1 MVRLNVAEQHS
12 SNNSNSNT
20 SNIQNNNNSNAGG
33 SCSSTTSSTTSLNS
47 NSASPACNMVML
59 QAPPPAA
66 VVVAAAAAP
75 PPPGP
80 HPHLQQIVGD
90 YHPTAATAAAAAAS
104 IATAAAT
111 AATFTLRDGG
121 SSNCSLPSSPP
132 LLQQTATPPAGAQ
145 IVPPVCALHHPQ
157 QQLGLMGR
165 IAASPAHHHQ
175 HMLQQPPPPPPHA
188 LHHAPPPHPPSTQQQ
203 PHQPPPQP
211 HENGHGGG
219 VSPNGGGGSSASSVS
234 SISSGSGGSQ
244 GNGSINGTNGIG
256 PPNVVPTPPEQ
267 LPQGQLY
274 IPYPSEFYPEYYIA
288 PHPHEGICP
297 QHPHHPHPHPHA
309 HHHQPMCAMS
319 AEYGLQTHA
328 RQYTA
333 TRLHIYFTARPSKP
347 FKWISQ
353 SRPPPPMTVPVQVPQ
368 YVSEN
373 GTVTHVMLSPQ
384 QYQQLHPGQGHL
396 HPQPFISAN
405 GTSHFYTPAMA
416 GYPPGPAGN
425 GPPHYHLQQPQ
436 GAPQQPPPSV
446 GGGGGPPP
454 PVNAAQQ
461 QPPPVHTH
469 SPHSPSPPN
478 YRDERSQRQHTKLLR
493 KLEKQRESN
502 PALSTPTH
510 SPSLRGVNDLNGHHT
525 NNNNIPV
532 GVLPLPPHLN
542 NHHHMNNNSHLHN
555 NNNHVRRLAQQQLQ
569 QQQQQQQPQPLTQ
582 RNGNP
587 NVTQGPATP
596 LPQRTGSSVGG
607 ASSVGTSED
616 GEDNSSLAGEDEEDY
631 QSTIVEQISAIEK
644 PEVIDVTSK
653 AAKIIWESPVI
664 TDALLINMHEL
675 HYQVLLSDSGKQCK
689 YKSLYRGEAHEC
701 IVQDL
706 QPGQD
711 YLVRLQ
717 VHYQKLQGTVSE
729 PTEFRTPACEPE
741 PPLPP
746 KLVSRTKS
754 SINLRWAAPPA
765 NGATIQHY
773 LLEYDEGKGQPLK
786 FVELAKIKAK
796 HYVISKLQATTVY
809 SFRLAAVNEVG
820 KSPYSPISSY
830 STAGN
835 PPAVPKP
842 PQLHSSSPSS
852 LKLFWE
858 RRTQDGD
865 FLLQL
870 QDAESGHGYL
880 NTYKG
885 TDLHYE
891 CLQLRRACSYQFR
904 LRSENEAGVSPW
916 SPEVSYRTAAERP
929 GRPGKPSA
937 KGKIHG
943 THFKARWDT
952 PSDTGGA
959 SILRYHLELS
969 SGSVF
974 ERIYSGSESEAMCER
989 LQPGTTYQLRAC
1001 CEGPAGQSPFSDIG
1015 HVTTEAVAPAAPPPP
1030 YSSDPPSPY
1039 AALLKLL
1046 QPDYNGGAPI
1056 LEFEVQMRRL
1066 EQVQP
1071 PHIVYRGKQAYF
1083 VAQDLVPG
1091 GMYEVQVRAINR
1103 IGAGNWSQWMK
1114 FTAAAAAPGVPEE
1127 LRVLVKSATHLSVSW
1142 QAPLHENG
1150 APVTNY
1156 ILKSASQEKRSE
1168 EQDQDQEPPREPPS
1182 TEFHNCYQ
1190 GAQTCAEL
1198 RNLAPFTRYFFRIL
1212 ASNAAGSGSASEVVS
1227 VSTPAA
1233 VPGAPQ
1239 MQGYEFTAQEVT
1251 LNWTQPAAHGSPICS
1266 YNIEYGE
1273 RTIATP
1279 DACTRYT
1286 VTGLMPE
1293 TSYKFRVQAV
1303 NAIGAG
1309 AFSAYAKLTTQPAP
1323 PAPPRLECSGAGH
1336 NYIKLKWG
1344 EGGPGG
1350 KTNGAA
1356 AGGGADFTKYFVEMY
1371 VTRAKQFQAV
1381 YSGTN
1386 CMCKVHKLQ
1395 ERSSYTFR
1403 IYAHTDRAGDGDY
1416 SEDYVFETSATLPA
1430 NIKPPRVVHE
1440 NSVCLMDL
1448 PGQLGMQLTLEW
1460 QHSKNSFH
1468 DRVEYELQ
1476 YAVLGAAELETE
1488 TPKGRS
1494 SSSSGSASG
1503 APLNLANQDYRQ
1515 LYRGPETKFTID
1527 NLAAGT
1533 CYQFRVCPVRI
1544 ASGGELLYGQP
1555 SSPLRYQVPS
1565 ELDPSSATC
1574 HHLHGSTSPNTATHS
1589 QRSSRKLS
1597 AGNGSTNGL
1606 HLRSVSASAIS
1617 GCSGVGADPLAIG
1630 RLQQELSSFN
1640 ACGDPL
1646 RHHHGN
1652 ESAMRCEMAHFHHH
1666 HHQPCGGDGNA
1677 SSGSST
1683 AGSSCAGSNLLL
1695 RGNHMHHT
1703 HHMHHSHHMHHA
1715 HHPHGGGGVGAI
1727 SGSSST
1733 AISARLASQG
1743 GTLRRFAAKM
1753 TSLYCN
1759 RKRLSDQQKAVCIVV
1774 SFLFVTILAAMLV
1787 NMLRG

>member
-12 SNNSNSNT
+12 SNSNSNNKT
-20 SNIQNNNNSNAGG
+20 SNTSSSNIQNNNSNAGG

-59 QAPPPAA
+59 QASPPAA
-66 VVVAAAAAP
+66 VVVAAAPP

-80 HPHLQQIVGD
+80 HQHMQQTVATATQPPPQQQQLHQQHQQHQPQQQQLQQQQQQQQ
-90 YHPTAATAAAAAAS
+90 HSPS
-104 IATAAAT
+104 
-111 AATFTLRDGG
+111 DGG
-121 SSNCSLPSSPP
+121 SSNCSLPASPP
-132 LLQQTATPPAGAQ
+132 LLQQTATPPQGAQ

-157 QQLGLMGR
+157 QQLALM
-165 IAASPAHHHQ
+165 AAMQHHQ
-175 HMLQQPPPPPPHA
+175 HMLQQPPPPPHA
-188 LHHAPPPHPPSTQQQ
+188 LHHAPPPHPPNTQQQ

-219 VSPNGGGGSSASSVS
+219 GGVSPNGGGGGGGSSASSVS

-256 PPNVVPTPPEQ
+256 PPNVAPPPPAQ
-267 LPQGQLY
+267 LPPGQLY

-297 QHPHHPHPHPHA
+297 QHPHHPHPHA

-319 AEYGLQTHA
+319 AEYGP
-328 RQYTA
+328 A
-333 TRLHIYFTARPSKP
+333 TVQMV
-347 FKWISQ
+347 SQ

-368 YVSEN
+368 YVNEN

-396 HPQPFISAN
+396 HPPPFISAN

-425 GPPHYHLQQPQ
+425 GPPHYQMPPPQ
-436 GAPQQPPPSV
+436 GAPQQQPPPSV
-446 GGGGGPPP
+446 GGGGGPPQ

-461 QPPPVHTH
+461 QQQQQPPPAVHTH

-525 NNNNIPV
+525 NNNNNNNIPV

-542 NHHHMNNNSHLHN
+542 NHNHHMNSNNNNNSSSHLHN

-569 QQQQQQQPQPLTQ
+569 QQQQQQQLQQQQQPQ

-587 NVTQGPATP
+587 NAIPQGPATP
-596 LPQRTGSSVGG
+596 LPQRAGSSVGG

-644 PEVIDVTSK
+644 PEVIDVTSR

-664 TDALLINMHEL
+664 TDALLINMRDL
-675 HYQVLLSDSGKQCK
+675 RYQVLLSDSGKQCK
-689 YKSLYRGEAHEC
+689 YKSLYRGEAYEC

-729 PTEFRTPACEPE
+729 PTEFRTPACEPDQ
-741 PPLPP
+741 PLPP

-796 HYVISKLQATTVY
+796 HYVISKLQPTTVY

-820 KSPYSPISSY
+820 QSLYSSISSY

-835 PPAVPKP
+835 PPAAPKP

-952 PSDTGGA
+952 PADTGGA

-969 SGSVF
+969 SGPVF

-1001 CEGPAGQSPFSDIG
+1001 CEGPAGQSPYSDIG

-1039 AALLKLL
+1039 AALLKLH
-1046 QPDYNGGAPI
+1046 QPEYNGGAPI

-1142 QAPLHENG
+1142 QAPLQDNG

-1168 EQDQDQEPPREPPS
+1168 EQEQEPLREPPS

-1190 GAQTCAEL
+1190 GALTCAEL

-1212 ASNAAGSGSASEVVS
+1212 ASNAAGSGTASDVVC

-1356 AGGGADFTKYFVEMY
+1356 AAGGADFTKYFVEMY
-1371 VTRAKQFQAV
+1371 VSRAKQFQAV

-1476 YAVLGAAELETE
+1476 YAVLSAAELETE

-1555 SSPLRYQVPS
+1555 SSPLRYQVS
-1565 ELDPSSATC
+1565 NELDPSSATC
-1574 HHLHGSTSPNTATHS
+1574 HHHLHGSTSPNTATHSS

-1617 GCSGVGADPLAIG
+1617 GSSGVGADPLAIG
-1630 RLQQELSSFN
+1630 RLQQELSNFN

-1646 RHHHGN
+1646 HHH
-1652 ESAMRCEMAHFHHH
+1652 HHHHHH

-1695 RGNHMHHT
+1695 RGNHMHHQ
-1703 HHMHHSHHMHHA
+1703 HHLHHSHHMHHA
-1715 HHPHGGGGVGAI
+1715 HHPHGGGVVGAI
-1727 SGSSST
+1727 TGSSST

-1743 GTLRRFAAKM
+1743 GSLRRFAAKM
-1753 TSLYCN
+1753 TSLYSN